1 MTSWKWEKMRDDRI
15 ITFPKYVVFITIVI
29 VFLLVRNL
37 ITTYNLKSELSV
49 IKTNSWNA
57 YDSAD
62 ACYQK
67 VRLVWDDVESIFYRL
82 R

>member
-1 MTSWKWEKMRDDRI
+1 MVLEKNSKTSI
-15 ITFPKYVVFITIVI
+15 CILIGIIVI
-29 VFLLVRNL
+29 IWLLGWVL
-37 ITTYNLKSELSV
+37 AVLYNMKSELKV

-67 VRLVWDDVESIFYRL
+67 VRLVWDDVESIFYKVSR
-82 R
+82 